1 MGGSSVR
8 QSGGRGEKRAR
19 VLAAAQQYFDEH
31 GTLDGAVGELA
42 DGIAR
47 YRSDERLGVGSP
59 EVAAFL
65 DGLDPLWRLTEQE
78 RAARA
83 RDAGVEYL
91 GHRQRRSARD
101 WDRKLEAAG
110 FTGWA
115 GVLEWAYAEKLGTGQ
130 IVARVGAA
138 DNRVWVQLEK
148 FLATDAGR
156 AMTAAAMQSRPGQL
170 ARNDNGGGL
179 QCPECGLW
187 FTGLRSHVRR
197 HGLTPDQFRT
207 KWDLPP
213 GTPLGTVL
221 SGRAVG
227 KHAPDHLD
235 ELVTAAGYADLDAAI
250 ADAYDRGES
259 IEQLAVRLGVH
270 QSTLRIATK
279 HIAAAKQLRAP
290 KTRETMLAL
299 ARETAAAGIPLKG
312 GPRELRVWMYSVR
325 LRVRAGK
332 PSPTAQELTRIDP
345 DWF

>member
-1 MGGSSVR
+1 M
-8 QSGGRGEKRAR
+8 
-19 VLAAAQQYFDEH
+19 LAAAQQYFDEH

-42 DGIAR
+42 GGISR
-47 YRSDERLGVGSP
+47 LRSDERAGVLSP
-59 EVAAFL
+59 RIADLL

-78 RAARA
+78 RAAQA
-83 RDAGVEYL
+83 RDAGVEYT

-115 GVLEWAYAEKLGTGQ
+115 AVLEWAYAEKVGTSQ
-130 IVARVGAA
+130 IVARLGAA

-148 FLATDAGR
+148 FLATDAGK
-156 AMTAAAMQSRPGQL
+156 AMCASAMRSRPGQV
-170 ARNDNGGGL
+170 AHDDNGGGL

-207 KWDLPP
+207 KWDLPS

-221 SGRAVG
+221 SGRAAG

-235 ELVTAAGYADLDAAI
+235 ELLTTARYADLEAAI
-250 ADAYDRGES
+250 ADAHDRGES

-270 QSTLRIATK
+270 SSTLRTATK
-279 HIAAAKQLRAP
+279 HLAAAKHLKAP

-299 ARETAAAGIPLKG
+299 ARQTAAAGIPLKD

-325 LRVRAGK
+325 LRVRSGK
-332 PSPTAQELTRIDP
+332 RSPTADELTQIDP
-345 DWF
+345 NWL